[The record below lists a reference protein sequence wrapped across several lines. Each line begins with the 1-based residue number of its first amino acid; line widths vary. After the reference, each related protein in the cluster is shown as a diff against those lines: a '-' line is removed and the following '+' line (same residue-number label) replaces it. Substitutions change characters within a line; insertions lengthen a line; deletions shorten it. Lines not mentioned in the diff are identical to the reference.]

1 MEKVNAV
8 MLDLSVKCIRK
19 TDISTSVLLVSKL
32 IGLATFVLEAD
43 KISLYICLDKKS
55 KK

>member
-1 MEKVNAV
+1 

-43 KISLYICLDKKS
+43 KISLYICFDKKS